1 MMQAMVN
8 KKALQGYGRNAIEA
22 EIHTASPYRIIQML
36 MDGALSKIATAKGCI
51 ERGESSEKV
60 RQITWA
66 MNIINGLRTSL
77 DQSQGGEIAEN
88 LDSLYDYMLR
98 RLQESSINSDID
110 GLEEVSRL
118 LSEVK
123 AGWDGIPPEFH

>member
-8 KKALQGYGRNAIEA
+8 KKALHGYGRNAIEA
-22 EIHTASPYRIIQML
+22 EIQTASPHRIIQML
-36 MDGALSKIATAKGCI
+36 MQGALGKIATAKGCI
-51 ERGESSEKV
+51 ERNESSEKV

-66 MNIINGLRTSL
+66 MNIINGLRSSL
-77 DQSQGGEIAEN
+77 DQTQGGEVAAN

-98 RLQESSINSDID
+98 RLQESSINNDIA
-110 GLEEVSRL
+110 GLDEVTAL

-123 AGWDGIPPEFH
+123 EGWDGIPPEFH